1 MIRDNM
7 EKNKEVKSNTAFLK
21 ELKEKLPQFFTADKL
36 DEEGNIVEA
45 GTFDLEKLKNA
56 LKENN
61 INELTSGYQLDFI
74 GKNYARKQAGEY
86 STTVIVPDN
95 VHNQK
100 AENKDSKNLFFTGDN
115 LEVLR
120 HLQNNYENSIDC
132 IYIDPPYNTGS
143 DGFVYP
149 DKFEYSDE
157 QLQAMFNLNENEL
170 ARLKSIQGKATHS
183 AWLTFMYPRLYL
195 AKKLLK
201 DTGVI
206 FVSIDDNEQAN
217 LKLLMDEILGES
229 NFVAKFDW
237 RKKTGANDAKDI
249 AVITESIYLYTKNY
263 EIAFTNKIWGRNEAA
278 IKTSRYNQVD
288 EFTETRGKFYYDT
301 LDRGGLNYS
310 DSMNYPIEA
319 PDGGIIYPNG
329 RSEFENDG
337 WIWKWGKEKVNWGLK
352 NKFLEFV
359 ESNKSKGSKYTIK
372 YKVYQNV
379 DNDGN
384 IRERRGQAY
393 SNLILD
399 PINQS
404 GSQDIF
410 SLFKISGLFSN
421 PKPVKLIK
429 YLLNI
434 IDRKDL
440 VVLDFFAGSA
450 STADAVLQL
459 NDKDNGDRQFI
470 LVQIPE
476 LTRIDSIAYK
486 EGYKSIDKIAYE
498 RIKKSISKI
507 IDSGGGYHQ
516 QCRYGLR
523 V

>member
-1 MIRDNM
+1 
-7 EKNKEVKSNTAFLK
+7 
-21 ELKEKLPQFFTADKL
+21 
-36 DEEGNIVEA
+36 
-45 GTFDLEKLKNA
+45 
-56 LKENN
+56 
-61 INELTSGYQLDFI
+61 
-74 GKNYARKQAGEY
+74 
-86 STTVIVPDN
+86 
-95 VHNQK
+95 
-100 AENKDSKNLFFTGDN
+100 
-115 LEVLR
+115 
-120 HLQNNYENSIDC
+120 
-132 IYIDPPYNTGS
+132 
-143 DGFVYP
+143 
-149 DKFEYSDE
+149 
-157 QLQAMFNLNENEL
+157 
-170 ARLKSIQGKATHS
+170 
-183 AWLTFMYPRLYL
+183 
-195 AKKLLK
+195 
-201 DTGVI
+201 
-206 FVSIDDNEQAN
+206 
-217 LKLLMDEILGES
+217 
-229 NFVAKFDW
+229 
-237 RKKTGANDAKDI
+237 
-249 AVITESIYLYTKNY
+249 
-263 EIAFTNKIWGRNEAA
+263 
-278 IKTSRYNQVD
+278 
-288 EFTETRGKFYYDT
+288 
-301 LDRGGLNYS
+301 
-310 DSMNYPIEA
+310 MNYPIEA

-507 IDSGGGYHQ
+507 IDSGGG
-516 QCRYGLR
+516 
-523 V
+523 VPPTMSIWT